1 MLIDYINHLA
11 LFQYIGGLL
20 IWFFLLFL
28 LEQYLASFKNLSY
41 FEKKYFLGYFVI
53 LSLFAIVR
61 IYTNYLPYTLD
72 TKTYLSVAES
82 ISQKNEFYFF
92 GAFLYSSF
100 IYIIQAITFNNHYA
114 ILFINNFIFI
124 IALID
129 LLGMIPN
136 NQKKSLWLWS
146 LFLFLYPSI
155 YWFIPN
161 VLREA
166 VFFLCL
172 VRVLKHSILIKN
184 SRLISYNS
192 ILLVIFSILCVAL
205 RPQVL
210 PMIYLW
216 VTFMLFKKS
225 IFNLIFV
232 LLLGLVLLSNDFMTS
247 EYLNKVSF
255 EYLEAKKTE
264 GATNVPTIAFQENII
279 PTSFSE
285 LVSLSPYLVFRFLFA
300 PFPWELS
307 NLKYLFAFLDST
319 IMLLLFITFAWIVV
333 KGYVHSWDFIIF
345 PFMFIVVLG
354 IFEIAF
360 TGAVRHRMPYV
371 LIMSTLLLNLPTSF
385 VRRGNYQEMV

>member
-11 LFQYIGGLL
+11 FFQYIGGLL
-20 IWFFLLFL
+20 IWYFLLFL
-28 LEQYLASFKNLSY
+28 LDQYLASSKNISNI
-41 FEKKYFLGYFVI
+41 EKKYFLGYFVI
-53 LSLFAIVR
+53 LSLFALVR

-129 LLGMIPN
+129 LLGMVPN

-184 SRLISYNS
+184 LRLISYNS
-192 ILLVIFSILCVAL
+192 ILLVSFSILCVAL

-232 LLLGLVLLSNDFMTS
+232 SLFGVVLLSNDFMTS

-319 IMLLLFITFAWIVV
+319 IMLLLFITFAWIVL

-385 VRRGNYQEMV
+385 VRKGNY

>member
-28 LEQYLASFKNLSY
+28 LEQYLASSKNLSY

-53 LSLFAIVR
+53 LSLFAVVR

-129 LLGMIPN
+129 LLGMVPN

-192 ILLVIFSILCVAL
+192 ILLVFFSILCVAL

-216 VTFMLFKKS
+216 ITFMLFKKS

-232 LLLGLVLLSNDFMTS
+232 LLFGLILISNDFMTS

-319 IMLLLFITFAWIVV
+319 IMLLLFITFAWIVL

-385 VRRGNYQEMV
+385 VRKSNY

>member
-28 LEQYLASFKNLSY
+28 LEQYLASSKNLSY

-72 TKTYLSVAES
+72 TKTYLSVAGS

-232 LLLGLVLLSNDFMTS
+232 SLFGVVLLSNDFMTS

-319 IMLLLFITFAWIVV
+319 IMLLLFITFAWIVL

-385 VRRGNYQEMV
+385 VRKGNY

>member
-1 MLIDYINHLA
+1 MLIDHINHLA

-28 LEQYLASFKNLSY
+28 LEQYLASSKNLNNT
-41 FEKKYFLGYFVI
+41 EKKYFLGYFVI
-53 LSLFAIVR
+53 LSIFAIIR

-232 LLLGLVLLSNDFMTS
+232 SLFGVVLLSNDFMTS

-319 IMLLLFITFAWIVV
+319 IMLLLFITFAWIVL

-385 VRRGNYQEMV
+385 VRKGNY

>member
-28 LEQYLASFKNLSY
+28 LEQYLASSKNLSY

-92 GAFLYSSF
+92 GAFIYSSF

-136 NQKKSLWLWS
+136 SQKKSLWLWS

-192 ILLVIFSILCVAL
+192 ILLVFFSILCVAL
-205 RPQVL
+205 RPQVF

-216 VTFMLFKKS
+216 LTFMLFKKS

-232 LLLGLVLLSNDFMTS
+232 LLFGLVLFSNDFMTS

-319 IMLLLFITFAWIVV
+319 IMLLLFITFAWIVL

-385 VRRGNYQEMV
+385 VRKGNY

>member
-28 LEQYLASFKNLSY
+28 LEQYLASSKNLSY

-146 LFLFLYPSI
+146 SFLFLYPSI

-232 LLLGLVLLSNDFMTS
+232 SLFGVVLLSNDFMTS

-319 IMLLLFITFAWIVV
+319 IMLLLFITFAWIVL

-385 VRRGNYQEMV
+385 VRKGNY

>member
-28 LEQYLASFKNLSY
+28 LEQYLASSKNLSY

-92 GAFLYSSF
+92 GAFIYSSF

-114 ILFINNFIFI
+114 ILFINNLIFI

-192 ILLVIFSILCVAL
+192 ILLVVFSILCVAL

-216 VTFMLFKKS
+216 VTFMLFRKS

-232 LLLGLVLLSNDFMTS
+232 SLFGVVLLSNDFMTS

-319 IMLLLFITFAWIVV
+319 IMLLLFITFAWIVL

-385 VRRGNYQEMV
+385 VRKGNY

>member
-28 LEQYLASFKNLSY
+28 LEQYLASSKNLSY

-129 LLGMIPN
+129 LVGMIPN

-216 VTFMLFKKS
+216 VTLMLFKKS

-232 LLLGLVLLSNDFMTS
+232 SLFGVVLLSNDFMTS

-319 IMLLLFITFAWIVV
+319 IMLLLFITFAWIVL

-385 VRRGNYQEMV
+385 VRKGNY

>member
-28 LEQYLASFKNLSY
+28 LEQYLASSKNLSY

-232 LLLGLVLLSNDFMTS
+232 SLFGVVLLSNDFMTS

-345 PFMFIVVLG
+345 PFIFIVVLG

-385 VRRGNYQEMV
+385 VRKGNY

>member
-28 LEQYLASFKNLSY
+28 LEQYLASSKNLSY

-216 VTFMLFKKS
+216 VTLMLFKKS

-232 LLLGLVLLSNDFMTS
+232 SLFGVVLLSNDFMTS

-319 IMLLLFITFAWIVV
+319 IMLLLFITFAWIVL

-385 VRRGNYQEMV
+385 VRKGNY

>member
-28 LEQYLASFKNLSY
+28 LEQYLASSKNLSY

-100 IYIIQAITFNNHYA
+100 IYLIQAITFNNHYA

-232 LLLGLVLLSNDFMTS
+232 LLFGLVLLSNDFMTS

-319 IMLLLFITFAWIVV
+319 IMLLLFITFTWIVV
-333 KGYVHSWDFIIF
+333 KGYVHNWDFIIF

-385 VRRGNYQEMV
+385 FHKDNY

>member
-28 LEQYLASFKNLSY
+28 LEQYLASSKNLSY

-53 LSLFAIVR
+53 LSLFAVVR

-232 LLLGLVLLSNDFMTS
+232 SLFGVVLLSNDFMTS

-307 NLKYLFAFLDST
+307 NLRYLFAFLDST
-319 IMLLLFITFAWIVV
+319 IMLLLFITFTWIVV

-345 PFMFIVVLG
+345 PFMFIIVLG

-385 VRRGNYQEMV
+385 HRKGNY

>member
-28 LEQYLASFKNLSY
+28 LEQYLASSKNLSY

-114 ILFINNFIFI
+114 VLFINNFIFI

-172 VRVLKHSILIKN
+172 VRVLKHSILIKS

-210 PMIYLW
+210 PKIYLW
-216 VTFMLFKKS
+216 VTFMLFNKS
-225 IFNLIFV
+225 IFNLMFV
-232 LLLGLVLLSNDFMTS
+232 SLFGVVLLSNDFMTS

-319 IMLLLFITFAWIVV
+319 IMLLLFITFAWIVL

-385 VRRGNYQEMV
+385 VRKGNY

>member
-28 LEQYLASFKNLSY
+28 LEQYLASSKNLSY

-53 LSLFAIVR
+53 LSLFALVR

-100 IYIIQAITFNNHYA
+100 IYLIQVITFNNHYA

-129 LLGMIPN
+129 LLGMVPN

-172 VRVLKHSILIKN
+172 VRVLKHSVLIKN

-232 LLLGLVLLSNDFMTS
+232 LLIGLVLLSNDFMTS

-319 IMLLLFITFAWIVV
+319 IMLLLFITFAWIIV

-385 VRRGNYQEMV
+385 VRKGNY

>member
-11 LFQYIGGLL
+11 LLQYIGGLL

-28 LEQYLASFKNLSY
+28 LEQYLASSKNLSY

-146 LFLFLYPSI
+146 SFLFLYPSI

-232 LLLGLVLLSNDFMTS
+232 SLFGVVLLSNDFMTS

-319 IMLLLFITFAWIVV
+319 IMLLLFITFAWIVL

-385 VRRGNYQEMV
+385 VRKGNY

>member
-28 LEQYLASFKNLSY
+28 LEQYLASSKNLSF

-114 ILFINNFIFI
+114 ILFINNFIFV

-129 LLGMIPN
+129 LLGMVPN
-136 NQKKSLWLWS
+136 NKKKSLWLWS

-232 LLLGLVLLSNDFMTS
+232 SLFGVVLLSNDFMTS

-319 IMLLLFITFAWIVV
+319 IMLLLFITFAWIVL

-385 VRRGNYQEMV
+385 VRKGNY

>member
-28 LEQYLASFKNLSY
+28 LEQYLASSKNLSY

-232 LLLGLVLLSNDFMTS
+232 SLFGVVLLSNDFITS

-319 IMLLLFITFAWIVV
+319 IMLLLFITFAWIVL

-385 VRRGNYQEMV
+385 VRKGNY

>member
-28 LEQYLASFKNLSY
+28 LEQYLASSKNLSY

-100 IYIIQAITFNNHYA
+100 IYLIQAITFNNHYA

-129 LLGMIPN
+129 LLGMIPY

-232 LLLGLVLLSNDFMTS
+232 SLFGVVLLSNDFMTS

-319 IMLLLFITFAWIVV
+319 LMLLLFITFAWIVV

-385 VRRGNYQEMV
+385 VRKGNY

>member
-28 LEQYLASFKNLSY
+28 LEQYLASSKTLSY

-232 LLLGLVLLSNDFMTS
+232 SLFGVVLLSNDFMTS

-319 IMLLLFITFAWIVV
+319 IMLLLFVTFTWIVV

-345 PFMFIVVLG
+345 PLMFIVVLG

-371 LIMSTLLLNLPTSF
+371 LIMSTLLLNLPTSY
-385 VRRGNYQEMV
+385 VRKVNN

>member
-28 LEQYLASFKNLSY
+28 LEQYLASSKNLSY

-92 GAFLYSSF
+92 GAFIYSSF

-192 ILLVIFSILCVAL
+192 ILLVVFSILCVAL

-225 IFNLIFV
+225 IFKLIFV
-232 LLLGLVLLSNDFMTS
+232 SLFGVVLLSNDFMTS

-307 NLKYLFAFLDST
+307 NIKYLFAFLDST
-319 IMLLLFITFAWIVV
+319 IMLFLFITFAWIVL

-385 VRRGNYQEMV
+385 VRKGNY

>member
-28 LEQYLASFKNLSY
+28 LEQYLASSKNLSY

-184 SRLISYNS
+184 STLISYNS
-192 ILLVIFSILCVAL
+192 ILLVFFSILCVAL

-232 LLLGLVLLSNDFMTS
+232 SLFGVVLLSNDFMTS

-319 IMLLLFITFAWIVV
+319 IMLLLFITFAWIVL

-385 VRRGNYQEMV
+385 VRKGNY

>member
-28 LEQYLASFKNLSY
+28 LEQYLASSKNLSY

-53 LSLFAIVR
+53 LSLFAVVR

-232 LLLGLVLLSNDFMTS
+232 LLFGLVLLSNDFMTS

-285 LVSLSPYLVFRFLFA
+285 LVFLSPYLVFRFLFA

-385 VRRGNYQEMV
+385 VRKGNY

>member
-28 LEQYLASFKNLSY
+28 LEQYLASSKNLRY

-232 LLLGLVLLSNDFMTS
+232 SLFGVVLLSNDFMTS

-319 IMLLLFITFAWIVV
+319 IMLLLFITFAWIVL

-371 LIMSTLLLNLPTSF
+371 LIMSTLLLNFPTSF
-385 VRRGNYQEMV
+385 VRKGNY

>member
-28 LEQYLASFKNLSY
+28 LEQYLASSKNLSY

-232 LLLGLVLLSNDFMTS
+232 SLFGVVLLSNDFMTS

-285 LVSLSPYLVFRFLFA
+285 LVLLSPYLVFRFLFA

-319 IMLLLFITFAWIVV
+319 IMLLLFITFAWIVL

-385 VRRGNYQEMV
+385 VRKGNY

>member
-28 LEQYLASFKNLSY
+28 LEQYLASSKNLSY

-100 IYIIQAITFNNHYA
+100 IYLIQAITFNNHYA

-232 LLLGLVLLSNDFMTS
+232 LLFGLVLLSNDFMTS

-319 IMLLLFITFAWIVV
+319 IMLLLFITFTWIVV
-333 KGYVHSWDFIIF
+333 KGYVHNWDFIIF

-385 VRRGNYQEMV
+385 VRKGNY

>member
-28 LEQYLASFKNLSY
+28 LEQYLASSKNLSY

-129 LLGMIPN
+129 LLGMVPN

-146 LFLFLYPSI
+146 LFLFFYPSI

-192 ILLVIFSILCVAL
+192 ILLVFFSILCVAL

-232 LLLGLVLLSNDFMTS
+232 LLFGLVLLSNDFMTS

-385 VRRGNYQEMV
+385 VREGNY

>member
-28 LEQYLASFKNLSY
+28 LEQYLASSKNLSY

-232 LLLGLVLLSNDFMTS
+232 SLFGVVLLSNDFMTS

-319 IMLLLFITFAWIVV
+319 IMLLLFITFAWIVL

-385 VRRGNYQEMV
+385 VREGNY

>member
-28 LEQYLASFKNLSY
+28 LEQYLASSKNLSY

-232 LLLGLVLLSNDFMTS
+232 LLFGLVLLSNDFMTS

-319 IMLLLFITFAWIVV
+319 IMLLLFITFAWIVL

-385 VRRGNYQEMV
+385 ASKGNY

>member
-28 LEQYLASFKNLSY
+28 LEQYLASSKNLSY

-100 IYIIQAITFNNHYA
+100 IYLIQAITFNNHYA

-129 LLGMIPN
+129 LVGMIPN

-232 LLLGLVLLSNDFMTS
+232 SLFGVVLLSNDFMTS

-319 IMLLLFITFAWIVV
+319 IMLLLFITFAWIVL

-385 VRRGNYQEMV
+385 VRKGNY

>member
-28 LEQYLASFKNLSY
+28 LEQYLASSKTLSY

-232 LLLGLVLLSNDFMTS
+232 LLFGLVLLSNDFMTS

-319 IMLLLFITFAWIVV
+319 IMLLLFITFAWIVL

-385 VRRGNYQEMV
+385 VRKGNY

>member
-28 LEQYLASFKNLSY
+28 LEQYLASSKNLSY

-92 GAFLYSSF
+92 GAFIYSSF

-232 LLLGLVLLSNDFMTS
+232 SLLGVVLLSNDFMTS

-307 NLKYLFAFLDST
+307 NIKYLFAFLDST
-319 IMLLLFITFAWIVV
+319 IMLLLFITFAWIVL

-385 VRRGNYQEMV
+385 VRKGNY

>member
-11 LFQYIGGLL
+11 LFQYIGGLI

-28 LEQYLASFKNLSY
+28 LEQYLASSKNLSY

-232 LLLGLVLLSNDFMTS
+232 LLFGLVLLSNDFMTS

-319 IMLLLFITFAWIVV
+319 IMLLLFITFAWIVL

-385 VRRGNYQEMV
+385 VRKGNY

>member
-28 LEQYLASFKNLSY
+28 LEQYLASSKNLSY

-92 GAFLYSSF
+92 GAFLYSSL
-100 IYIIQAITFNNHYA
+100 IYIIKAITFNNHYA

-232 LLLGLVLLSNDFMTS
+232 SLFGVVLLSNDFITS

-319 IMLLLFITFAWIVV
+319 IMLLLFITFAWIVL

-385 VRRGNYQEMV
+385 VRKGSY

>member
-28 LEQYLASFKNLSY
+28 LEQYLASSKNLSY

-232 LLLGLVLLSNDFMTS
+232 LLFGLVLLSNDFMTS

-319 IMLLLFITFAWIVV
+319 IMLLLFIIFAWIVV

-385 VRRGNYQEMV
+385 VRKGNY

>member
-28 LEQYLASFKNLSY
+28 LEQYLASSKNLSY

-72 TKTYLSVAES
+72 TKIYLSVAES

-232 LLLGLVLLSNDFMTS
+232 SLFGVVLLSNDFMTS

-319 IMLLLFITFAWIVV
+319 IMLLLFITFAWIVL

-385 VRRGNYQEMV
+385 VRKGNY

>member
-28 LEQYLASFKNLSY
+28 LEQYLASSKNLSY

-53 LSLFAIVR
+53 LSLSALVR

-92 GAFLYSSF
+92 GAFFYSSF

-192 ILLVIFSILCVAL
+192 ILLVFFSILCVAL

-216 VTFMLFKKS
+216 ITFMLFKKS

-232 LLLGLVLLSNDFMTS
+232 SLFGVVLLSNDFMTS

-319 IMLLLFITFAWIVV
+319 IMLLLFITFAWIVL

-385 VRRGNYQEMV
+385 VRKGNY

>member
-28 LEQYLASFKNLSY
+28 LEQYLASSKNLSY

-92 GAFLYSSF
+92 GAFIYSSF

-192 ILLVIFSILCVAL
+192 ILLVVFSILCVAL

-232 LLLGLVLLSNDFMTS
+232 SLFGVALLSNDFMTS

-307 NLKYLFAFLDST
+307 NIKYLFAFLDST
-319 IMLLLFITFAWIVV
+319 IMLLLFITFAWIVL

-385 VRRGNYQEMV
+385 VRKGNY

>member
-28 LEQYLASFKNLSY
+28 LEQYLASSKNLSY

-92 GAFLYSSF
+92 GAFIYSSF

-129 LLGMIPN
+129 LLGIIPN

-192 ILLVIFSILCVAL
+192 ILLVVFSILCVAL

-232 LLLGLVLLSNDFMTS
+232 SLFGVVLLSNDFMTS

-307 NLKYLFAFLDST
+307 NIKYLFAFLDST
-319 IMLLLFITFAWIVV
+319 IMLLLFITFAWIVL

-385 VRRGNYQEMV
+385 VRKGNY